1 MGFYIAI
8 PADWPI
14 GQVQFFLVETPTL
27 WLLFDYVTEI
37 VGCQCI
43 VGCAGRINQMNE
55 LNLLVETPLEATIE
69 KMPPISECLF
79 SIFRQKS
86 AN

>member
-1 MGFYIAI
+1 M
-8 PADWPI
+8 
-14 GQVQFFLVETPTL
+14 
-27 WLLFDYVTEI
+27 TEI